1 MENFFNNKI
10 LDYKISDVDMC
21 LLISSGID
29 SNLILNSLYNKKLK
43 LFNVAFSEN
52 KYDESTKI
60 KNY

>member
-1 MENFFNNKI
+1 MENFFNDKI

-43 LFNVAFSEN
+43 LFNVALSEN
-52 KYDESTKI
+52 Y
-60 KNY
+60 